1 MPVELTTAHCDLLG
15 LLAHQ
20 PNVGF
25 ATVQRNGTVRSVTQ
39 CARDLLFGKRDYD
52 PQGRPLTEIEGPD
65 VAGEISTC
73 IGEVCDTETSIRY
86 QQVRLGRLL
95 TMTFW
100 PLRDETSSL
109 GTPVDSVI
117 AMLTCAADTSA
128 PGMVDVLKLTN
139 TQLRESETESS
150 QTKTVTS
157 EFATWGPLDTITP
170 RERDV
175 LVWIGCGLSQKEIA
189 EQMGVSAKTV
199 ETHRMRLGKKLHVKS
214 ASQLV
219 RIACHSGIGP
229 EHTSMK
235 AQQGGAW
242 LAVDANDVFEIDP
255 PMPVEVPIA
264 AEVTTVST
272 PPADA
277 PPTAQQFAGVSSS

>member
-1 MPVELTTAHCDLLG
+1 MTVELTTAHCDLLG

-25 ATVQRNGTVRSVTQ
+25 ATIERNETVRSVTQ
-39 CARDLLFGKRDYD
+39 SARDLLFGQRDFN
-52 PQGRPLTEIEGPD
+52 PQGRLLTEVEGPD

-73 IGEVCDTETSIRY
+73 IATVCDNETSIRY

-95 TMTFW
+95 TMTLW
-100 PLRDETSSL
+100 PLRDETSAL
-109 GTPVDSVI
+109 ETPVDSVI

-139 TQLRESETESS
+139 TESREDRAEST
-150 QTKTVTS
+150 QTKMVTS
-157 EFATWGPLDTITP
+157 KFATWGPLDTITP

-175 LVWIGCGLSQKEIA
+175 LVWIGRGLSQKEIA

-229 EHTSMK
+229 EHTSLK
-235 AQQGGAW
+235 AQQGAAW

-255 PMPVEVPIA
+255 PMPVGAPITT
-264 AEVTTVST
+264 EVTTAST
-272 PPADA
+272 PRADA
-277 PPTAQQFAGVSSS
+277 PPTAQQFAGLSST